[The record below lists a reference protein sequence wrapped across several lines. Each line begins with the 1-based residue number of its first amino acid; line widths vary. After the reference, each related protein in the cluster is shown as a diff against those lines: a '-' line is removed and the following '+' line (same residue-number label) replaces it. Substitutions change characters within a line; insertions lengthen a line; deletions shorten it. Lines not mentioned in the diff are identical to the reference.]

1 MSNNINVKAYRK
13 MRLYI
18 TEKEKIMK
26 EKKKIVYPE
35 RLPFEDDDE
44 IGSVASA
51 NECTGLTSSIP
62 IYENEAS
69 SYRDIY
75 NIPVEPKKRKNEKN
89 N

>member
-1 MSNNINVKAYRK
+1 MCLI
-13 MRLYI
+13 I
-18 TEKEKIMK
+18 TEQEKIMK

-44 IGSVASA
+44 IGSVVSS

-75 NIPVEPKKRKNEKN
+75 NIPVEPKKRKNEKGN
-89 N
+89 